1 MCKGTTN
8 KKKTLFT
15 KRRKKCNS
23 FLDTYTQK
31 IKSFPM
37 DEDDWDDENPFTATS
52 GCLEVTGVTID
63 LFDEDERSDD
73 EADSPKPWLPLVKTK
88 STFSIHVRDA
98 CDALWR

>member
-1 MCKGTTN
+1 MTHTHTQTHK
-8 KKKTLFT
+8 
-15 KRRKKCNS
+15 NS
-23 FLDTYTQK
+23 S
-31 IKSFPM
+31 SFPM

-63 LFDEDERSDD
+63 LFDDDDEDERSDD

-88 STFSIHVRDA
+88 SKFSIHVRDA